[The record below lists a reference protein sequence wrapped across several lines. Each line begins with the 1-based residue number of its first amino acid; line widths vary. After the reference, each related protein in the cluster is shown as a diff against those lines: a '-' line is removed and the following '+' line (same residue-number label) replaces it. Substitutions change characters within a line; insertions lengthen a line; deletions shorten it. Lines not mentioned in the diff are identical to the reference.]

1 MTRPALARAGLVG
14 AAFLFGLTFVVVK
27 DALDAVPPLRFLG
40 WRFLVGGGLLA
51 VLAPPRGRAL
61 WRDGAAAGGLLLA
74 GYVLQ
79 TTGLL
84 STTASASALISGLY
98 VVFTPL
104 IAAGL
109 RRVAPSPWTI
119 GGTAL
124 SIVGLALLTV
134 GPDLDLRRGDL
145 LTLGCAL
152 AFAGHIVFLSRT
164 VHRHP
169 VVPYT
174 AVQLLVVSAGS
185 LVVSLPVEGVAL
197 PDRSSWA
204 SILFTGI
211 GVSVVAFLL
220 QIWAQGQVGPTH
232 TAVLIGLEPAF
243 GVLTAALV
251 LGERLTP
258 RGWVGAVLM
267 FGAAQAVIR
276 TTGDP
281 PLVDAEAARAGR

>member
-1 MTRPALARAGLVG
+1 MSRPTLARAGLLG

-27 DALDAVPPLRFLG
+27 DALASVPPLRFLG

-51 VLAPPRGRAL
+51 VLALPRGRAL

-104 IAAGL
+104 LAAGL
-109 RRVAPSPWTI
+109 RRTAPSPWTA
-119 GGTAL
+119 GGTTLAV
-124 SIVGLALLTV
+124 IGLGLLTV
-134 GPDLDLRRGDL
+134 GPDFDLRQGDL

-169 VVPYT
+169 VIPYT
-174 AVQLLVVSAGS
+174 AVQLLVVAGGS
-185 LVVSLPVEGVAL
+185 LLASLPVDGVAL

-220 QIWAQGQVGPTH
+220 QVWAQAQVGPAH
-232 TAVLIGLEPAF
+232 TAVLLGLEPVF

-251 LGERLTP
+251 LGERLPT
-258 RGWVGAVLM
+258 RGWIGAVLM
-267 FGAAQAVIR
+267 VGAAQMVVR
-276 TTGDP
+276 MTGDR
-281 PLVDAEAARAGR
+281 PLIDAEAVRPGR